1 MSTYSMNTIS
11 LEDANKAYSKAVRE
25 ARLLRERAKVERMI
39 ADALD
44 GAYITKRLDAKLAE
58 LLPAGI
64 CERAYISAIGAGS
77 LKYVHVHPVGIHS
90 YDECWEI
97 ALWNGDEKRVNGEK
111 VRKAAQG
118 HEDEAGKI
126 EKALEHFAELVGT
139 YNALATA
146 YAGIYDDLH
155 VFFDELVYADYSA
168 RKRAERS
175 GA

>member
-1 MSTYSMNTIS
+1 MSSYSMNIIG

-25 ARLLRERAKVERMI
+25 ARLLHERAKVERMI

-58 LLPAGI
+58 LLPAEI

-77 LKYVHVHPVGIHS
+77 LKYVHVHPAGVRD
-90 YDECWEI
+90 YNECWDI
-97 ALWNGDEKRVNGEK
+97 ALWNGDDKRVNGEK
-111 VRKAAQG
+111 IKKAAQG
-118 HEDEAGKI
+118 HEDEAAKI
-126 EKALEHFAELVGT
+126 EKALEHFTELVGT

-146 YAGIYDDLH
+146 YAGIYDGLH

-168 RKRAERS
+168 RPRKE
-175 GA
+175 